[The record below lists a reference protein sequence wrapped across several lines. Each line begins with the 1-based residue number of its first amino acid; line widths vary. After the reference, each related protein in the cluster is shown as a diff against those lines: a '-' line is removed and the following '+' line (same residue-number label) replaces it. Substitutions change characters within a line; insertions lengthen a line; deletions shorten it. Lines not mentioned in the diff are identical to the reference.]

1 MRQSETNIDTQ
12 VCVCLSTLPL
22 LPLSA
27 EADFQTIHTHG
38 KETQAH
44 TPDPSVNQ
52 PRAHFL
58 FVFDVEFPFSSLTFE
73 MSTSNKVA
81 LANPPLFT

>member
-12 VCVCLSTLPL
+12 VCVCLSTPPPSPPL
-22 LPLSA
+22 REKLFS
-27 EADFQTIHTHG
+27 DNTHTHG
-38 KETQAH
+38 KQTH
-44 TPDPSVNQ
+44 RPDLSVNQ